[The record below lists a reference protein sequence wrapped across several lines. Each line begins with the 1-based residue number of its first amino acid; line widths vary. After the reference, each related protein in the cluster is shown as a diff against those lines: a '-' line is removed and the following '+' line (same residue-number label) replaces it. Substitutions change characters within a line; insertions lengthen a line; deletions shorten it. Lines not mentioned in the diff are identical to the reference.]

1 MLPIKP
7 INTTLKGDIMFTFAI
22 SNPCNIPPVKTI
34 VKQVKTKKWCKQ
46 YQSKLGKYQDKM
58 TNSNRDERQIVGGM
72 LQAAYGVNI
81 GEQVLSNLQDSD
93 LNKIRENLI
102 SLYK

>member
-1 MLPIKP
+1 
-7 INTTLKGDIMFTFAI
+7 MFTFAI
-22 SNPCNIPPVKTI
+22 SNTCNIPPVKTI
-34 VKQVKTKKWCKQ
+34 AKQVKTKKWCKQ

-72 LQAAYGVNI
+72 LHAAYGVNI
-81 GEQVLSNLQDSD
+81 GEQVLSYLKDSD

-102 SLYK
+102 SLYN